1 MSDVGAIGVILAD
14 YREMLESMNNKNPT
28 PEYEYGI
35 HLLDLIV
42 KDIKEEGIDID
53 G

>member
-1 MSDVGAIGVILAD
+1 VSDVGAIGLILED

-35 HLLDLIV
+35 QLLDLIF
-42 KDIKEEGIDID
+42 KDIADKGIVLF
-53 G
+53 